1 MNWPRAI
8 QVRWEW
14 RVCDTFDVFILL
26 SNQDSDPLFF
36 LNRPISKRFKRLC
49 RLSFTRAVQRK
60 LRSQPTLPTRADS
73 YDESLSTWACKT
85 EKLSSPSILFSGLI
99 VATTSALPFS
109 LEINLRKVLCLSYW
123 NLAMRLLL
131 PSRDSWVNIS
141 ILLLCD
147 SSDRDERL
155 MLVLLYR
162 QLCFLGST
170 QKSPATTSKCLP
182 SSK

>member
-1 MNWPRAI
+1 M
-8 QVRWEW
+8 
-14 RVCDTFDVFILL
+14 TL
-26 SNQDSDPLFF
+26 STL
-36 LNRPISKRFKRLC
+36 
-49 RLSFTRAVQRK
+49 FTRPVHRK

-73 YDESLSTWACKT
+73 YDESLVRTCAWET
-85 EKLSSPSILFSGLI
+85 EKLSCPSILFSGLI
-99 VATTSALPFS
+99 VATTSALHFS
-109 LEINLRKVLCLSYW
+109 PEINLRKVLCLSYW
-123 NLAMRLLL
+123 NLAMRLLF

-170 QKSPATTSKCLP
+170 QKSPATTSKCLL